1 MAGILQDFLYS
12 LRTLRKSPVFLAVAL
27 LSLAFGI
34 GANTAIFTL
43 INQLILQ
50 PLPVKNPEQL
60 VMLAG
65 RGKHYGG
72 NNGPNRL
79 SYPMYQEIRDKN
91 QLFSGMFCTFPSR
104 VSASFQGRTELIGAD
119 FVSGNYFPVLG
130 IGAAVGRVFTASD
143 DLVQGGHPLAVLS
156 HGYWRARF
164 GADPAIVGK
173 QIVIN
178 GRSLTIIGVSQ
189 AGFDGVEPGR
199 APQIRI
205 PVTMIDYL
213 PRDLPRSEFSRLNN
227 DRFRWAEVFGRLKPG
242 ITLEKAQAGL
252 QPLFHQ
258 IINRE
263 VTEKPFAKASP
274 FVKQEFLRMWM
285 EVMPGSK
292 GRSNLRRI
300 YSKPLFAL
308 MAIVGLVLL
317 IACSNLANL
326 LIARASARQKE
337 TAVRLALG
345 AARGKLIRQ
354 LLVEAFVLA
363 AVGGSLGI
371 GLAVII
377 DRALISFLPSGIT
390 PLSLSSTPDGAVLAF
405 TSAISLLASGLFG
418 LVPALQSTR
427 PELANTLKDQAS
439 SVIRGGSAGLRKG
452 LVVAQVSLS
461 LLLLIGAGLFLQS
474 LRNLKTL
481 NPGFDVRNLL
491 ALDLDPTLSRYDPV
505 WITDYYRR
513 VRETLN
519 ALPGVESHAFA
530 VVPVLEDNEWD
541 NWVTIEGYS
550 AKPDERPDP
559 HMQFASPGFFKTMK
573 ISVLVGR
580 DFNER
585 DTAGAP
591 KVGIVNQKFVNRYF
605 GGANPIGRHVGMG
618 IDPGTKTDITIVG
631 VVADTKYENM
641 RDEIPY
647 ELYIPREQMAFANGG
662 TMYVRAPGDPAP
674 LFETVRKAVRGV
686 DMNVPLYNMRTV
698 DGQLEVSLLRERLLA
713 TLSSVFGCLATLLA
727 ALGLYGVMAFM
738 VARRTREI
746 GIRMALGARQG
757 TVLWMVMSE
766 TLTLASIGVA
776 IGLAGAYAI
785 IRLIQAQ
792 LFGVQATD
800 LLTMAS
806 ASLGIA
812 AVAALAGYMPARR
825 ATVIDPMRALRW
837 E

>member
-1 MAGILQDFLYS
+1 MRS
-12 LRTLRKSPVFLAVAL
+12 LCKSPVFLTVAV

-50 PLPVKNPEQL
+50 PLPVRDPEQL

-72 NNGPNRL
+72 NNGADRI

-91 QLFSGMFCTFPSR
+91 QVFSGMFCTYPGT
-104 VSASFQGRTELIGAD
+104 VSASFQGGTELIGAD

-143 DLVQGGHPLAVLS
+143 DLIQGGHPLAVLS
-156 HGYWRARF
+156 YGYWRARF
-164 GADPAIVGK
+164 GADPGILGK
-173 QIVIN
+173 QIVVN
-178 GRSLTIIGVSQ
+178 GRALTIIGVSQ

-205 PVTMIDYL
+205 PVTMKD
-213 PRDLPRSEFSRLNN
+213 DLPHTEFSRLNTP
-227 DRFRWAEVFGRLKPG
+227 RFRWTEVFGRLKPG
-242 ITLEKAQAGL
+242 ISPEKAQAGL

-258 IINRE
+258 ILSRE
-263 VTEKPFAKASP
+263 VTDKPFAKASP
-274 FVKQEFLRMWM
+274 FVKQEFLKMWM

-292 GRSNLRRI
+292 GRSNLRKT

-308 MAIVGLVLL
+308 MGIVGLVLL

-337 TAVRLALG
+337 IAVRLALG
-345 AARGKLIRQ
+345 AGRGSLIRQ
-354 LLVEAFVLA
+354 LLLESLLLA
-363 AVGGSLGI
+363 TVGGTLGV
-371 GLAVII
+371 GLAVLL
-377 DRALISFLPSGIT
+377 DRALVGFLPSGHT
-390 PLSLSSTPDGAVLAF
+390 PLSLSTTPDWTVLAF
-405 TSAISLLASGLFG
+405 TFAISLAAGVLFG

-427 PELANTLKDQAS
+427 PKVAATLKDQAG

-491 ALDLDPTLSRYDPV
+491 AFDVNPTLNRYDAK
-505 WITDYYRR
+505 WAAEYYRR
-513 VRETLN
+513 LRERLSG
-519 ALPGVESHAFA
+519 LPGVESHTFA
-530 VVPVLEDNEWD
+530 VVPLLENDEWD

-550 AKPDERPDP
+550 AKQDERPDP
-559 HMQFASPGFFKTMK
+559 HMQYCSPGFFETLK
-573 ISVLVGR
+573 IPIVLGR
-580 DFNER
+580 DFNDR
-585 DTAGAP
+585 DVIGAP
-591 KVGIVNQKFVNRYF
+591 KVGIVNQKFVKRYF
-605 GGANPIGRHVGMG
+605 GNADPLGRHIGMG
-618 IDPGTKTDITIVG
+618 IDPGTKTDIQIIG
-631 VVADTKYENM
+631 VVGDTKYESM

-647 ELYIPREQMAFANGG
+647 ELYAPVFQQNFANGS
-662 TMYVRAPGDPAP
+662 TVYVRAAGDPAQMFNM
-674 LFETVRKAVRGV
+674 LRREVKAMDAGV
-686 DMNVPLYNMRTV
+686 PMYDMRTLADQV
-698 DGQLEVSLLRERLLA
+698 EVSLLTERLLA
-713 TLSSVFGCLATLLA
+713 TLSIVFGCLATLLA

-746 GIRMALGARQG
+746 GIRMALGAGQG
-757 TVLWMVMSE
+757 TVVWMVLRE
-766 TLTLASIGVA
+766 TLMLAGMGVA
-776 IGLAGAYAI
+776 VGLAGAYGLT
-785 IRLIQAQ
+785 RLIQTQ
-792 LFGVQATD
+792 LFGVEATD
-800 LLTMAS
+800 LLTMAA

-812 AVAALAGYMPARR
+812 GVTALAGYVPARR
-825 ATVIDPMRALRW
+825 ATGIDPMSALRW